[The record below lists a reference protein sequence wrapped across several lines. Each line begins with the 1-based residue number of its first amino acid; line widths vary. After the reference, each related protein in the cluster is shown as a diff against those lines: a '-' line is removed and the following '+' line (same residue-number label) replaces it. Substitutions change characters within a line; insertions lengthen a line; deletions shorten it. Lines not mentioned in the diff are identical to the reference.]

1 MSKKDHPKDDKKD
14 VKSSYAFASEELIT
28 DEDAQKPAI
37 DHKSYNELLQQLE
50 AADEKANENWEKF
63 MRLQAEMEN
72 LRKRGER
79 DLSQAHKYALERF
92 AGELLPVFDNLER
105 ALEQKSED
113 QNLRMG
119 VELTLKVFQSVF
131 DKFGIKAVNP
141 LGETFDP
148 SNSEAMSM
156 EVSDKPAGTVVKVLQ
171 KGYLLNDRLLRPA
184 LVIVAKAG

>member
-1 MSKKDHPKDDKKD
+1 MSKKDNPKNEKD
-14 VKSSYAFASEELIT
+14 SKSSYAFAAEELIT
-28 DEDAQKPAI
+28 DEAAQKPALG
-37 DHKSYNELLQQLE
+37 HKSYDELLQQLE
-50 AADEKANENWEKF
+50 ETDEKANENWEKF

-72 LRKRGER
+72 LRKRNER

-92 AGELLPVFDNLER
+92 AGELLPVYDNLER

-113 QNLRMG
+113 QNLRTG

-131 DKFGIKAVNP
+131 EKFSIKAINP

-148 SNSEAMSM
+148 STSEAMSM
-156 EVSDKPAGTVVKVLQ
+156 EVSDQPAGTVVKVLQ
-171 KGYLLNDRLLRPA
+171 KGYQLNDRLLRPA